1 VIDYLHWDHFGDFAL
16 NKKCWPD
23 PAAMIQ
29 ELDSLDIRAMIS
41 IWPFVQSGDVYGH
54 DYNATGKSTNFDA
67 MHAGNMLVQ
76 VYTDTGSQ
84 TDRQTPFDTAT
95 KAFSG
100 VQMFIVHIVEPS
112 DIADMCVRLAHR
124 TLRPAS
130 RPRSSAH
137 RFGKAAPSTSHPNL
151 SQPVRPGAQPVAAI
165 LR

>member
-84 TDRQTPFDTAT
+84 TDRQTDT
-95 KAFSG
+95 FRHSNER
-100 VQMFIVHIVEPS
+100 FFWRS
-112 DIADMCVRLAHR
+112 DVYRAHR
-124 TLRPAS
+124 RTIRY
-130 RPRSSAH
+130 R
-137 RFGKAAPSTSHPNL
+137 
-151 SQPVRPGAQPVAAI
+151 
-165 LR
+165 